1 MTTATHTDAFTELME
16 SMDETPACEGTEHG
30 RGIMGHQADQPATH
44 AILWACPHCDHTSTV
59 LYCTGR
65 ATFLQSM
72 AMYGNVELDCGHT
85 SPAQVALKR
94 VIRL

>member
-1 MTTATHTDAFTELME
+1 MTTATHTDVFTELME

-30 RGIMGHQADQPATH
+30 RGIMGHEPDQPATH
-44 AILWACPHCDHTSTV
+44 SILWACITCDYTATV

-65 ATFLQSM
+65 ATFLRSM

-85 SPAQVALKR
+85 IPAHKALKR
-94 VIRL
+94 VTKL